1 MSVFCRLVSAPLGF
15 VLFLILLPHIVTF
28 YNLYS
33 IVFFLQVNDIP
44 DFLSG
49 KHQERCQHIRIVYV
63 TKKPAAKQR
72 NWLKRAKKEGL
83 PPAAPSSRRN
93 SHCPEITSTLQG
105 NWDSLCNLMMLCN
118 DIRLKFMLFVR
129 RVRDMWNG
137 LFRDLILW
145 KDTSEVYVSSC
156 FFICNSSHPVF
167 PFPPQDFP
175 QRGE

>member
-1 MSVFCRLVSAPLGF
+1 MSVFCRLISVPLGF
-15 VLFLILLPHIVTF
+15 VLFPILLPHIIIFTA
-28 YNLYS
+28 LC
-33 IVFFLQVNDIP
+33 FFLQVNDLP

-63 TKKPAAKQR
+63 TGKPAAKQR
-72 NWLKRAKKEGL
+72 NWLKRDKKEGL
-83 PPAAPSSRRN
+83 PPAASPSRRN

-105 NWDSLCNLMMLCN
+105 NWDSLCDLMMLPN
-118 DIRLKFMLFVR
+118 AIRLKFMLFVR

-156 FFICNSSHPVF
+156 FFICNSSHPVC
-167 PFPPQDFP
+167 PFPPQVFL